1 MSIVKEEA
9 KKLIDKLPEHATW
22 DDIMYELY
30 VKKKL
35 AVALKAAEEGHVIS
49 HEAVK
54 KRLLS
59 Q

>member
-9 KKLIDKLPEHATW
+9 KRLIDELPEHVTW
-22 DDIMYELY
+22 DDIMYKLY

-35 AVALKAAEEGHVIS
+35 AVALKAAEDGHVIS
-49 HEAVK
+49 HEEVK

>member
-35 AVALKAAEEGHVIS
+35 AVALKAAEEGRVLS
-49 HEAVK
+49 HEEVK